1 MANISYDNPASL
13 APKIGFEPNGF
24 LGGMWSG
31 QRNADY
37 TQAIQQSNLMKAL
50 GARQGMNELNDYEQ
64 NAPVRENERLAKIA
78 GYQNDVKY
86 KGDIMAGQAAAGRKT
101 AAMITPEME
110 NTLAQYRANNSQW
123 KQQEIDRQAQA
134 MNLFGESVGWSPD
147 SNSPQLPGHDSLEG
161 QMSRDQLLK
170 KFKEQ
175 YPDLG
180 LPDAWGPDTENKLFQ
195 RYQIART
202 LKNIKQKDELAKTE
216 LQQSTT
222 LKAHE
227 MDNATKLEQERIKE
241 RARLETER
249 ARTENLKTYTAK
261 IISLESKRNQAQQPG
276 SKVVFT
282 PEDAAQLQS
291 HKQQL
296 LTEKAFSAVSV
307 AIPTL
312 VMQGKDVSEEAIA
325 KVVKGIV
332 AGMSPDAPAASAA
345 EEKWNA
351 DWSKVPPGGSMV
363 GLDGKT
369 YTKKK
374 AQ

>member
-50 GARQGMNELNDYEQ
+50 GAKEEMNKLNDYEQ
-64 NAPVRENERLAKIA
+64 NAPVRDSERLAKIA

-86 KGDIMAGQAAAGRKT
+86 KGDIMAGQAATGRKT

-134 MNLFGESVGWSPD
+134 MNLFGESIGWSPD
-147 SNSPQLPGHDSLEG
+147 SNSPQLPGHDTLEG
-161 QMSRDQLLK
+161 QLSRDQLLK

-216 LQQSTT
+216 LQKQADLQAKQLTAASNE
-222 LKAHE
+222 KIQAAHDE
-227 MDNATKLEQERIKE
+227 ARITAARTASE
-241 RARLETER
+241 RAQTLEKRLDQLMEQKFTKPQTWTPQNESHLQAIQRER
-249 ARTENLKTYTAK
+249 DLALAAK
-261 IISLESKRNQAQQPG
+261 AAALGVTTGIMGGGQVTPG
-276 SKVVFT
+276 QLGT
-282 PEDAAQLQS
+282 DAA
-291 HKQQL
+291 
-296 LTEKAFSAVSV
+296 
-307 AIPTL
+307 
-312 VMQGKDVSEEAIA
+312 
-325 KVVKGIV
+325 GIV
-332 AGMSPDAPAASAA
+332 QGARQAGAARAPQIIQYDA
-345 EEKWNA
+345 
-351 DWSKVPPGGSMV
+351 
-363 GLDGKT
+363 DGNRVT
-369 YTKKK
+369 
-374 AQ
+374 Q